1 ARAATGGT
9 GELFQ
14 PLAMEE
20 GLGVAIREG
29 GRTVGSGRATKV
41 LKGSRRGIPRLGDA
55 SRRTLIPE
63 GPGPSDRSGAFFM
76 SEEMT
81 GCEVPGTGT
90 TRPSL
95 SSQWGRTDRSP
106 GSGRRA
112 ARGIRAGSTGRPG
125 DRAPPGGRGSA
136 DGPPAGQGQR
146 VPVGRGQ
153 RAGRGVRLGGR
164 RGAPSGWASARIL
177 GRCRRVGAAPQ
188 RGSSGES

>member
-41 LKGSRRGIPRLGDA
+41 LKGSRRGIPRLADA

-81 GCEVPGTGT
+81 GREITGTGT
-90 TRPSL
+90 SRPSMF
-95 SSQWGRTDRSP
+95 SPWGRNAGTP
-106 GSGRRA
+106 G
-112 ARGIRAGSTGRPG
+112 T
-125 DRAPPGGRGSA
+125 
-136 DGPPAGQGQR
+136 
-146 VPVGRGQ
+146 
-153 RAGRGVRLGGR
+153 
-164 RGAPSGWASARIL
+164 
-177 GRCRRVGAAPQ
+177 C
-188 RGSSGES
+188 